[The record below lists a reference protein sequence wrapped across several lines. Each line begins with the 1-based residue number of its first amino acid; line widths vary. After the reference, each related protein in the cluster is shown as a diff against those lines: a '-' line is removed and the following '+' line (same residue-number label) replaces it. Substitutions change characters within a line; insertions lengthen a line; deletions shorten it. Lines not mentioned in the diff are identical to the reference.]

1 VDIKILIIAGKEEN
15 KALLNVLYITNLNI
29 KKIKSVIDLKEAEI
43 EIKKEPASV
52 IFLELHDFEKAKL
65 DLNKL
70 VNTNHQTPIILSI
83 HENFANS
90 AFLLLE
96 RGASDFIV
104 KDKYDE
110 ILIEKTIRF
119 AIKSKTMDE
128 SLLLSN
134 NRYELVSKATTDMVW
149 DWDLL
154 NSKVFRSVEGWEKIF
169 GKNENNEN
177 LEPDGWRNRI
187 HPDDKIKCDKAIEK
201 ILQDASIKN
210 FELEY
215 RVQREDNTY
224 MTLIDRG
231 YAMRNDD
238 GQVIRLI
245 GATNDISDRKELEK
259 KLAHERR
266 KRQNEITNAVITAQE
281 QEREQLGRELHDN
294 INQILT
300 TSKLYIEY
308 SFTNEAMSK
317 ELLVSAKG
325 FVESA
330 VAEIRNLTKSLMP
343 PTLGELGLTMALK
356 ELVETLRPVNT
367 FNIFT
372 EWEGIDEGPLVE
384 ELKLTIFRIIQEQ
397 INNITKHANA
407 QDVWIC
413 MKQEKDSFE
422 LSIVDNGK
430 GFDIKQKPNGVGIK
444 NIFSRAQ
451 LYGGAVSIESEIEK
465 GCKLTVLFKL

>member
-1 VDIKILIIAGKEEN
+1 VDINILIIAGKEET
-15 KALLNVLYITNLNI
+15 KSLLNALYITNHNI
-29 KKIKSVIDLKEAEI
+29 KKIKSVVSIDEAVVELKTYPPSI
-43 EIKKEPASV
+43 
-52 IFLELHDFEKAKL
+52 IFLELQNFEQAKNEL
-65 DLNKL
+65 DKL
-70 VNTNHQTPIILSI
+70 TVINHQVPIILTLN
-83 HENFANS
+83 EEFANS

-154 NSKVFRSVEGWEKIF
+154 SSKVFRSAEGWEKIF

-187 HPDDKIKCDKAIEK
+187 HPEDKEKCDKEIEK
-201 ILQDASIKN
+201 ILKDCSIKN

-215 RVQREDNTY
+215 RVLKEDNTY
-224 MTLIDRG
+224 ITLIDRG
-231 YAMRNDD
+231 FALRNEN
-238 GQVIRLI
+238 GEVIRLI
-245 GATNDISDRKELEK
+245 GATNDISERKALEK
-259 KLAHERR
+259 KLTLERR

-308 SFTNEAMSK
+308 SFTNEAMSR

-343 PTLGELGLTMALK
+343 PTLGEMGLTMALK
-356 ELVETLRPVNT
+356 ELVATLRPVNG

-372 EWEGIDEGPLVE
+372 EWEGIDEVPIIE
-384 ELKLTIFRIIQEQ
+384 ELKLTIFRIVQEQ
-397 INNITKHANA
+397 LNNIIKHAHA
-407 QDVWIC
+407 KDVWIN
-413 MKQEKDSFE
+413 MKQAQNTFE

-430 GFDIKQKPNGVGIK
+430 GFDVKQKPNGVGLK
-444 NIFSRAQ
+444 NIYSRAQ
-451 LYGGAVSIESEIEK
+451 LYGGVVSIESELEK
-465 GCKLTVLFKL
+465 GAKLTVLFKI